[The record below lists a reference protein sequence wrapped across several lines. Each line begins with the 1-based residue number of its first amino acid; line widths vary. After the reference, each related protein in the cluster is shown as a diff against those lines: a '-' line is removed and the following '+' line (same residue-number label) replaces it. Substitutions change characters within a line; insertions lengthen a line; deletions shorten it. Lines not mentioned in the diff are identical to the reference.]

1 MAKQVYSLEQ
11 TIETTKE
18 TRGFWVSNHRE
29 IVKPYLVKR
38 AEKIGWA
45 KVLAGLEDTESE
57 IYKVTEK
64 LIDIVDTKENEAFG
78 TLSRWGE
85 THDLSGFIKEAYEEL
100 GL

>member
-1 MAKQVYSLEQ
+1 MTKQVYSFEH
-11 TIETTKE
+11 TIEATKD

-29 IVKPYLVKR
+29 IVKPYLVKQ
-38 AEKIGWA
+38 AEKISWT

-64 LIDIVDTKENEAFG
+64 LIDIVDTKENEALG
-78 TLSRWGE
+78 TSSRWWE
-85 THDLSGFIKEAYEEL
+85 THDLSRFIKEAYEEM